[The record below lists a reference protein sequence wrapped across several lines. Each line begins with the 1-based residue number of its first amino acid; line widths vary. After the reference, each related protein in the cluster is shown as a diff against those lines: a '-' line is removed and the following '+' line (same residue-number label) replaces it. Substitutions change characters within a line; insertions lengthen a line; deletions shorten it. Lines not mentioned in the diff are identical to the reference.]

1 MGNAT
6 QGTLFPELEV
16 EAKQEPQCGIKK
28 QSIKAFKQKVA
39 ELQAENECLKKENE
53 TLKEKAKAFDDL
65 SNSPSLFTMTTI
77 GQTFG
82 KSAKWMN
89 NYLADKGVQYN
100 NGEVWVLYAQYKGKG
115 YAKTL
120 YYKYGETQTGK
131 ARENPHTYWTGAGVV
146 FIRSLLKEDG
156 LI

>member
-1 MGNAT
+1 MENVT

-16 EAKQEPQCGIKK
+16 EQNQKPQEVKMPTIKDL
-28 QSIKAFKQKVA
+28 QNRIA
-39 ELQAENECLKKENE
+39 ELEAENEN
-53 TLKEKAKAFDDL
+53 LKEKAKAFDEL

-146 FIRSLLKEDG
+146 FIRSLLKKDG

>member
-1 MGNAT
+1 MKEPL
-6 QGTLFPELEV
+6 QGTLFPEFEV
-16 EAKQEPQCGIKK
+16 EQNQKPQEVKMPTIKDL
-28 QSIKAFKQKVA
+28 QNRIA
-39 ELQAENECLKKENE
+39 ELEAENEN
-53 TLKEKAKAFDDL
+53 LKEKAKAFDEL

-146 FIRSLLKEDG
+146 FIRSLLKKDG

>member
-1 MGNAT
+1 MERSVI

-16 EAKQEPQCGIKK
+16 EQNQKPQEVKTPTIKEL
-28 QSIKAFKQKVA
+28 QNRIA
-39 ELQAENECLKKENE
+39 ELEAENEN
-53 TLKEKAKAFDDL
+53 LKEKANAFDEL

-89 NYLADKGVQYN
+89 NYLAGKGVQYN

-146 FIRSLLKEDG
+146 FIRSLLKKDG

>member
-1 MGNAT
+1 MKEDNVV

-16 EAKQEPQCGIKK
+16 EQNQKPQEVKMPTIKEL
-28 QSIKAFKQKVA
+28 QNRIA
-39 ELQAENECLKKENE
+39 ELEAENES
-53 TLKEKAKAFDDL
+53 LKEKANAFDEL

-89 NYLADKGVQYN
+89 NYLAGKGVQYN

-146 FIRSLLKEDG
+146 FIRSLLKKDG